1 MARCSTAA
9 NWWWGRRTWNIS
21 LPGVSASNRT
31 SWPPS
36 ESELAASP
44 VCPHCGY
51 KPASEALP
59 FVIAANALSRLDEEL
74 DGFLAAWQES
84 LLDLLEDPFTQA
96 SLDLLKDT
104 ARQLVQDFLDSRS
117 LPEPIT
123 PEFVSAVQEALS
135 GLEEVI
141 VTGEDIQRALLTGG
155 SPATPDGL
163 RKRFDALLNER
174 CKGKDVS
181 KLRFV
186 ID

>member
-1 MARCSTAA
+1 M
-9 NWWWGRRTWNIS
+9 
-21 LPGVSASNRT
+21 
-31 SWPPS
+31 
-36 ESELAASP
+36 
-44 VCPHCGY
+44 
-51 KPASEALP
+51 
-59 FVIAANALSRLDEEL
+59 IAANALSRLDEEL

-186 ID
+186 IE